1 MAIYAIGDPHLSFD
15 ERIEKPMDVFGKE
28 WENHADRLKENWER
42 AVTEDDLVIVCGDIS
57 WGLREEEAMA
67 DILWLDALPGRKV
80 VIKGNH
86 DLWWTSVSRLNAISE
101 RMTFLQNTV
110 FTWGDVGI
118 CGTRGWIC
126 PGTEGFAAHDE
137 KIYRRELLRLEM
149 SLQEAKKAGC
159 GTLIA
164 ALHYPPTNNKLQP
177 SGFTELLAAYG
188 VRTCVYGHLHGPDAY
203 HSGFKGTLNGVTYKL
218 VSLDYVGAVPQL
230 ICGTPAGE
238 AGSERGE

>member
-1 MAIYAIGDPHLSFD
+1 M
-15 ERIEKPMDVFGKE
+15 
-28 WENHADRLKENWER
+28 
-42 AVTEDDLVIVCGDIS
+42 
-57 WGLREEEAMA
+57 
-67 DILWLDALPGRKV
+67 
-80 VIKGNH
+80 
-86 DLWWTSVSRLNAISE
+86 
-101 RMTFLQNTV
+101 
-110 FTWGDVGI
+110 GI